1 MNIVLVLYYCSCST
15 LCVSSFYPPERL
27 LSLSHRTWLRS
38 VCVQLQSHHATSTH
52 SQAGRIQ
59 PEELDEKKG
68 PPGSTWHGFRRMLH
82 MYRTRSFFFVLVVD
96 VHTVFFTRT
105 LFYEQCW
112 DSNIWSVPMKTS
124 NLECRIRNRCEIL
137 CLHFKMWTSC
147 SQNWVYWTL
156 LCRQ

>member
-1 MNIVLVLYYCSCST
+1 M
-15 LCVSSFYPPERL
+15 
-27 LSLSHRTWLRS
+27 
-38 VCVQLQSHHATSTH
+38 CVQLQSHHATSTH

-105 LFYEQCW
+105 FFMNSVEAQTYGVCLYEDFRCR
-112 DSNIWSVPMKTS
+112 VP
-124 NLECRIRNRCEIL
+124 NLEIDVKYYMPS
-137 CLHFKMWTSC
+137 F
-147 SQNWVYWTL
+147 
-156 LCRQ
+156 